1 MQAYHL
7 FEKWMSEARA
17 NLSNLELFDIYL
29 PVVPIGKERARNH
42 RTAIKTRTWTDYV
55 GVCVAEEMRDKPT
68 IDFPCAIRLI
78 TAISGKRTPDT
89 DNMEKAIWDALQ
101 RGDREGKGRV
111 YTDDKLIR
119 GYVEKC
125 ERVVPKGEE
134 FFWVRL
140 YSRNLG
146 DRLLW
151 QYKKDELEASENECS
166 Y

>member
-7 FEKWMSEARA
+7 FERWMSEARA
-17 NLSNLELFDIYL
+17 DLSNLELFDIYL

-55 GVCVAEEMRDKPT
+55 GVCVAEEMYDKPT
-68 IDFPCAIRLI
+68 ISFPCAIRLI
-78 TAISGKRTPDT
+78 TGISGKRTPDT

-101 RGDREGKGRV
+101 RGDKEGNGRV

-125 ERVVPKGEE
+125 ERVVPKGDE

-140 YSRNLG
+140 YARNRG
-146 DRLLW
+146 DFALW
-151 QYKKDELEASENECS
+151 HLEATTMEANKNGCG